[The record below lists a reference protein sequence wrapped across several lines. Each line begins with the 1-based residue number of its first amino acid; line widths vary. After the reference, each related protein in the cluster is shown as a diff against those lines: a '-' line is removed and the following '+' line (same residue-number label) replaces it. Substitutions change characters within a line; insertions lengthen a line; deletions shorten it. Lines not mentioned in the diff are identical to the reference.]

1 MRLKCFYM
9 TQHVSLK
16 ASQVSSNW
24 MKYTCT
30 DCTSVSEEYQIYTT
44 VDWRSLLVSIRSPR
58 GIKCIIK
65 KREWIN
71 WVLRG
76 TPEIQGNLSF
86 ATFYLSHVPFFSQV
100 FFFSSSFFFQFH
112 LKLHF
117 LWAPTRGYRKL
128 SSTSGVP
135 DEPSRASLSL
145 VSSSSS
151 GRVSAVSWDMASLSS
166 STSSSSRATELRVIK
181 KRKQIWS
188 RFSVTARSNC
198 VVFQLCS
205 KEVVCDWITL

>member
-100 FFFSSSFFFQFH
+100 FFFSSSFFFSIPPKAPFSLGSNTWLQEAVLYVRRSWRTQQSVPLAGVLLLLWKSVRRVLGHGLALLLH
-112 LKLHF
+112 LLLLQSH
-117 LWAPTRGYRKL
+117 
-128 SSTSGVP
+128 
-135 DEPSRASLSL
+135 RAESH
-145 VSSSSS
+145 
-151 GRVSAVSWDMASLSS
+151 
-166 STSSSSRATELRVIK
+166 K
-181 KRKQIWS
+181 KEETNLIQV
-188 RFSVTARSNC
+188 FSHCSV
-198 VVFQLCS
+198 QLCCFPT
-205 KEVVCDWITL
+205 VF